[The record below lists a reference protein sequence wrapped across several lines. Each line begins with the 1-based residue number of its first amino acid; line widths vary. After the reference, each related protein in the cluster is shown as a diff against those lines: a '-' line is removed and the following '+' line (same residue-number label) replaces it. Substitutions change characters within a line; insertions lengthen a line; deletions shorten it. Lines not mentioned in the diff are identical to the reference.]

1 MAHLLIHT
9 RDESIAPLEQWLTRC
24 TALWTGRAEP
34 SDSCHIRVED
44 LQGQQVLELE
54 PVQSPMD
61 VVLAPGTYHV
71 NAQIGATQR
80 NFTVTLQQD
89 MRFELFLHRAAAC
102 SPH

>member
-1 MAHLLIHT
+1 MRA
-9 RDESIAPLEQWLTRC
+9 S
-24 TALWTGRAEP
+24 ALWPGRTDAP
-34 SDSCHIRVED
+34 GGVHVSVED
-44 LQGQQVLELE
+44 LQGQQVLELQ

-71 NAQIGATQR
+71 NAQIGALQR

-102 SPH
+102 ARH